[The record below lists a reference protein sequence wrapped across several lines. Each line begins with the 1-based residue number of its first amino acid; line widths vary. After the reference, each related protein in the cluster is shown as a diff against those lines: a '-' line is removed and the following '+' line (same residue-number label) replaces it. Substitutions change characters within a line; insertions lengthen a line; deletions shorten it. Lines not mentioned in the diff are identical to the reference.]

1 MENYANRNGD
11 SGVAT
16 YEIGNNYILVGFIK
30 GGVYEYTYGSAG
42 SSNVETMKSLAIA
55 GRGLCSF
62 IQKNV
67 KRGYSRK
74 W

>member
-1 MENYANRNGD
+1 MENYANYSGD

-16 YEIGNNYILVGFIK
+16 YEIGTDFILVGFTSGSI
-30 GGVYEYTYGSAG
+30 YEYTYSSAG
-42 SSNVETMKSLAIA
+42 AGNIETMKSLAAA

-62 IQKNV
+62 IQRNV